1 MPLPPHLR
9 AAFILYNI
17 FLPFATVFALFFD
30 VFGESVGKILSKLR
44 EESYFYSEY
53 VDNFLGKGY
62 NKYNNVEEKKGD

>member
-1 MPLPPHLR
+1 MPLTPHLR

-17 FLPFATVFALFFD
+17 FLVFATVFALFLD

-44 EESYFYSEY
+44 EEWHFYSEY

-62 NKYNNVEEKKGD
+62 NGSVEKKKRSV